1 MAEQLLTI
9 ASFIAALGGIIKLF
23 SYLNRTENG
32 VFACYA
38 TGQVLISI
46 AIAMTLTIALL
57 VLKHLYKDTF
67 ALIDTFGAT
76 CLGLVL
82 ATFVT
87 HIVYKDTDKFFTNI
101 EQVQTKT
108 FIINLLQAVL
118 FLLLLIF
125 KWVRRIVLTD
135 NLGGQENIIVADP
148 DV

>member
-1 MAEQLLTI
+1 
-9 ASFIAALGGIIKLF
+9 
-23 SYLNRTENG
+23 
-32 VFACYA
+32 
-38 TGQVLISI
+38 
-46 AIAMTLTIALL
+46 MTLTIALL

-87 HIVYKDTDKFFTNI
+87 HIVYNDTDKFFTNI

-118 FLLLLIF
+118 FILLLIF

-135 NLGGQENIIVADP
+135 NLGGQEHIIVADP
-148 DV
+148 EVQGEVTRLRFWARIAQAQPYAILFAIFFFVNLKLPQFCSLFWLT